1 MKTKINWVI
10 LLLILFL
17 AGSVQAQQVEEQKKE
32 INRIKKSSLYLYA
45 ETTMSNQQEAQ
56 ETAEELLQKEAQRW
70 AQQKRQ
76 KKEIADNLVL
86 TNIAQVSTRMELP
99 RGNMYRCFVYVKKSD
114 ILVAQNAIVTE
125 LRTPSTEQDLV
136 STVESIREVPKT
148 IERLLE
154 LKKSEDIIPCLKA
167 LQAEGKIQDYKPYA
181 ELAQPEDYVLI
192 IHNRQGEVEAILSE
206 GTNRINW
213 RTHQAD
219 GVKNYRGRGAVGV
232 KLK

>member
-45 ETTMSNQQEAQ
+45 ETTMSSQQEAQ

-136 STVESIREVPKT
+136 STVELIREVPKT

-154 LKKSEDIIPCLKA
+154 LKKSEEIIPCLKA
-167 LQAEGKIQDYKPYA
+167 LQAEGRIQDYKPYA
-181 ELAQPEDYVLI
+181 ELTQPEDYVLI

-213 RTHQAD
+213 RTNQAD